1 MMKTRKLISIFI
13 ISLFLMLIGTTKSE
27 ASLHLNNLD
36 FNVQIN
42 EDGSMNVTETWNIDI
57 SETNTLYKT
66 FDIDK
71 EKYTAITDFKV
82 EEITNGTIKEFRKT
96 DLWKHHIDENYYF
109 GGINQDGNYEVAWGV
124 NITSNAK
131 RKYEISYRVIDA
143 VKKYGDCTELYWQF
157 IGDRFEIKADKI
169 TGTIKLPVPVQNKE
183 ELRVWGHTKYLN
195 GEIYATDT
203 RTIEFHLEDYTANEY
218 VEVRILMPTYVMNNL
233 EFTSLENKEA
243 EILEEEEKE
252 AAEANARRAKRDK
265 QMQITII
272 AITAIVGLIGL
283 VFINGIRKNIKAL
296 KNNPKIEPE
305 VKLDYYRELPDEIAT
320 PLEANFILNKGTFD
334 FSKTISATILDL
346 TLKGYIKVEQ
356 IDKTINIEI
365 LDKDTSELPKD
376 ELRVLEL
383 LKNAEENKRAKE
395 KNEEAKKL
403 LTMKDV
409 EKYIEQKPEKIIKV
423 QGEFEKI
430 AKDVS
435 ENKAKYDK
443 KIAKKSETYITK
455 VIGYIF
461 LLIAVVMAVIIGN
474 AVTGEFV
481 PNIIK
486 YALIAGS
493 FTTIVLITN
502 LVLISKL
509 INRFSGFTSKGI
521 NEQEQWKAFKKYM
534 EDFSLLDEKEI
545 PHLVIWEKY
554 LIFATAFGIA
564 DKVIKQLKIIYPELN
579 EQDTLNNLV
588 LFAAMSNSGVLNTN
602 FISSLNTST
611 SHMYSSTYSSGSGSG
626 GGFSGGG
633 GGGGR
638 RWRPEEEDK
647 KPCLT
652 IEKNC
657 KMIYNI

>member
-1 MMKTRKLISIFI
+1 M
-13 ISLFLMLIGTTKSE
+13 
-27 ASLHLNNLD
+27 H
-36 FNVQIN
+36 
-42 EDGSMNVTETWNIDI
+42 
-57 SETNTLYKT
+57 
-66 FDIDK
+66 
-71 EKYTAITDFKV
+71 
-82 EEITNGTIKEFRKT
+82 
-96 DLWKHHIDENYYF
+96 
-109 GGINQDGNYEVAWGV
+109 
-124 NITSNAK
+124 
-131 RKYEISYRVIDA
+131 
-143 VKKYGDCTELYWQF
+143 
-157 IGDRFEIKADKI
+157 
-169 TGTIKLPVPVQNKE
+169 
-183 ELRVWGHTKYLN
+183 
-195 GEIYATDT
+195 
-203 RTIEFHLEDYTANEY
+203 
-218 VEVRILMPTYVMNNL
+218 
-233 EFTSLENKEA
+233 
-243 EILEEEEKE
+243 
-252 AAEANARRAKRDK
+252 K
-265 QMQITII
+265 Q
-272 AITAIVGLIGL
+272 
-283 VFINGIRKNIKAL
+283 K
-296 KNNPKIEPE
+296 
-305 VKLDYYRELPDEIAT
+305 
-320 PLEANFILNKGTFD
+320 
-334 FSKTISATILDL
+334 
-346 TLKGYIKVEQ
+346 
-356 IDKTINIEI
+356 
-365 LDKDTSELPKD
+365 
-376 ELRVLEL
+376 
-383 LKNAEENKRAKE
+383 ENKRAKE

>member
-13 ISLFLMLIGTTKSE
+13 ISLFLILIGSTKSE

-42 EDGSMNVTETWNIDI
+42 EDGSMNVTETWDIDI

-252 AAEANARRAKRDK
+252 AVAANERRAKRDK

-272 AITAIVGLIGL
+272 AITTIVGLIGL

>member
-13 ISLFLMLIGTTKSE
+13 ISLFLILIGSTKSE

-42 EDGSMNVTETWNIDI
+42 EDGSMNVTETWDIDI

-652 IEKNC
+652 IEKKC

>member
-1 MMKTRKLISIFI
+1 MKTRKLISVLI
-13 ISLFLMLIGTTKSE
+13 ISLFLLLVGTTQSE
-27 ASLHLNNLD
+27 ATLNLNSLD

-42 EDGSMNVTETWNIDI
+42 EDGSMNITETWDIDI

-82 EEITNGTIKEFRKT
+82 EEIENGRNKEFTKT
-96 DLWKHHIDENYYF
+96 DLWKHHIDEDYYF
-109 GGINQDGNYEVAWGV
+109 GGINQDGAYEIAWGV
-124 NITSNAK
+124 NVTSNA
-131 RKYEISYRVIDA
+131 RREYRISYKVIDA
-143 VKKYGDCTELYWQF
+143 IRKYGDCAELYWQF
-157 IGDRFEIKADKI
+157 IGDRFEISADKI
-169 TGTIKLPVPVQNKE
+169 TGTITLPVPVENKE

-195 GEIYATDT
+195 GEIYAIDEETVK
-203 RTIEFHLEDYTANEY
+203 FNLEDYTSNEY
-218 VEVRILMPTYVMNNL
+218 VEIRILMPTYVMNNID
-233 EFTSLENKEA
+233 FTSLDNKEA
-243 EILEEEEKE
+243 EIIEEEEKE
-252 AAEANARRAKRDK
+252 AAAANERRAKRDK

-272 AITAIVGLIGL
+272 AITTIVGLIGL
-283 VFINGIRKNIKAL
+283 VFINGIRKNIKTL

-305 VKLDYYRELPDEIAT
+305 MKLDYYRELPDETAT

-346 TLKGYIKVEQ
+346 TLKSYIKVEQ

-395 KNEEAKKL
+395 KHEEAKKL

-461 LLIAVVMAVIIGN
+461 LLIAVVMAVIIGS

-509 INRFSGFTSKGI
+509 INRFNGFTSKGI

-638 RWRPEEEDK
+638 RWRPEEEGK
-647 KPCLT
+647 KLRLT